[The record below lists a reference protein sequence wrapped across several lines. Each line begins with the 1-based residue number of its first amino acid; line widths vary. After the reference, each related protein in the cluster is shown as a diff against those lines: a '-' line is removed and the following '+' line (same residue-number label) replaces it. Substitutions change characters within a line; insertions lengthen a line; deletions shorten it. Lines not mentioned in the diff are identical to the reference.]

1 MKKTLLTV
9 ALLGAA
15 ASVLGACATY
25 PGPVRERVV
34 VQERGVWAP
43 GHYDRF
49 GAWIPG
55 HWR

>member
-1 MKKTLLTV
+1 VKKTLLSV
-9 ALLGAA
+9 ALLGVA
-15 ASVLGACATY
+15 ASTLAACATY
-25 PGPVRERVV
+25 PARERVV